1 MFPAKEENVATPLS
15 KIHASGESL
24 IYRSGIK
31 KKTCLGGIGRFRRQ
45 TRVFGLSHVHEY
57 VYLLSRRLFFVWQ
70 SDLQFKRGIHI
81 ISICAPRGSKP
92 MVLPTPTAFSSTG
105 ATGTQRNSPSPEL
118 CTHTHTHKNTIININ
133 KYYSLCTACGRIAN
147 SEHSLYW
154 SVETTGHNDS
164 TSPPIMP
171 HDVLSVTNQK
181 VG

>member
-118 CTHTHTHKNTIININ
+118 CTHTHTHTPPPPPFMRGGARRCQ
-133 KYYSLCTACGRIAN
+133 KYRHAFRMTKTLPAF
-147 SEHSLYW
+147 H
-154 SVETTGHNDS
+154 
-164 TSPPIMP
+164 PPQPPPLI
-171 HDVLSVTNQK
+171 
-181 VG
+181 

>member
-1 MFPAKEENVATPLS
+1 MGSTSVLAAPFTEFLGKVLNASVFFSKFKTFTLPFSGPVFNPGALPENILNPA
-15 KIHASGESL
+15 
-24 IYRSGIK
+24 
-31 KKTCLGGIGRFRRQ
+31 
-45 TRVFGLSHVHEY
+45 
-57 VYLLSRRLFFVWQ
+57 
-70 SDLQFKRGIHI
+70 
-81 ISICAPRGSKP
+81 
-92 MVLPTPTAFSSTG
+92 
-105 ATGTQRNSPSPEL
+105 
-118 CTHTHTHKNTIININ
+118 HTNKNTIININ